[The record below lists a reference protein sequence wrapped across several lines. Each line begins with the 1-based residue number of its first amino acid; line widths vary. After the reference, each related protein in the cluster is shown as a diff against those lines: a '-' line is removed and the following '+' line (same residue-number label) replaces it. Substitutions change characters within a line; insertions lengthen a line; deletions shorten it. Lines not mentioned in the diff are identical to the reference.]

1 MQKPKM
7 SYLKVIESDTFAFLR
22 RTFFFFAILYTI
34 NARTKLKAQQREN
47 RKNQTEILQLKNTM
61 NTLNNAKES
70 FNNRLEQAKERI
82 RKLKARSI
90 EII

>member
-1 MQKPKM
+1 
-7 SYLKVIESDTFAFLR
+7 
-22 RTFFFFAILYTI
+22 
-34 NARTKLKAQQREN
+34 
-47 RKNQTEILQLKNTM
+47 M
-61 NTLNNAKES
+61 NTLNNAKEG

>member
-1 MQKPKM
+1 
-7 SYLKVIESDTFAFLR
+7 
-22 RTFFFFAILYTI
+22 
-34 NARTKLKAQQREN
+34 
-47 RKNQTEILQLKNTM
+47 M